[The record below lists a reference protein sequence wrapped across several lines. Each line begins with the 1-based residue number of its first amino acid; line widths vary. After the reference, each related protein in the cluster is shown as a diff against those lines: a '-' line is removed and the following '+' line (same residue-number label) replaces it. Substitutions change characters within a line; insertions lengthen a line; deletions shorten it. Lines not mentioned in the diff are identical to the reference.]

1 MRAKIKIVIDAG
13 MIILVLL
20 QMAYHL
26 IGDSLHEWLGIM
38 LFVLLILHNI
48 LDRKGYS
55 GLFKGKYTQI
65 RFFHTAINMLLLA
78 SFLCV
83 TVSAVFLSTTLST
96 LFNLKLALLGRRMH
110 MIFTTWSF
118 ILMSAHVGLHWSR
131 KIGAIKK
138 QSQGVQYLFWIMVI
152 LLSGYGVYAFISR
165 GLLQR
170 MFFLSEYVF
179 FDYEESLII
188 IINDYFD
195 ILCLFIYFTDGVS
208 KLITKQK

>member
-1 MRAKIKIVIDAG
+1 

-48 LDRKGYS
+48 LDRKWYS

-138 QSQGVQYLFWIMVI
+138 QSQGVQYLFWITVI

-179 FDYEESLII
+179 FDYEESLILI
-188 IINDYFD
+188 IIDYFA
-195 ILCLFIYFTDGVS
+195 ILCLFTYFTYGVN
-208 KLITKQK
+208 KLIAKQK

>member
-26 IGDSLHEWLGIM
+26 VGDSLHEWLGII

-48 LDRKGYS
+48 LDRKWYL
-55 GLFKGKYTQI
+55 GLFKGRYTPI
-65 RFFHTAINMLLLA
+65 RFFHTAVNMLLLA

-83 TVSAVFLSTTLST
+83 AVSAVFLSTTLSI
-96 LFNLKLALLGRRMH
+96 LFNLQLALLGRRMH

-138 QSQGVQYLFWIMVI
+138 QSQGVQYLFWIIVI
-152 LLSGYGVYAFISR
+152 LLSGYGVCAFISR

-170 MFFLSEYVF
+170 MLFLSEYVF
-179 FDYEESLII
+179 FDYEESFIFII
-188 IINDYFD
+188 IDY
-195 ILCLFIYFTDGVS
+195 IAMLCLFTYFTYGVS
-208 KLITKQK
+208 KLIAKQK

>member
-38 LFVLLILHNI
+38 LFFLLILHNI
-48 LDRKGYS
+48 LDRKWYS
-55 GLFKGKYTQI
+55 GLFKGKYTPI
-65 RFFHTAINMLLLA
+65 RFFHTVVNMFLLV

-83 TVSAVFLSTTLST
+83 VASVVFLSITLST
-96 LFNLKLALLGRRMH
+96 LFNLQLALLGRRMH

-131 KIGAIKK
+131 RIGAIRK

-170 MFFLSEYVF
+170 MLFLSEYVF
-179 FDYEESLII
+179 FDYEEPFIFII
-188 IINDYFD
+188 IDHIAISCSFT
-195 ILCLFIYFTDGVS
+195 YFTYGIS
-208 KLITKQK
+208 KLIAKQK

>member
-1 MRAKIKIVIDAG
+1 MRTKIKIVIDTG

-26 IGDSLHEWLGIM
+26 VGDSLHEWLGII

-48 LDRKGYS
+48 LDRKWYS
-55 GLFKGKYTQI
+55 GLFKGKYTPI

-83 TVSAVFLSTTLST
+83 AVSAVFLSTTLST

-110 MIFTTWSF
+110 MVFTAWSL
-118 ILMSAHVGLHWSR
+118 ILMSVHVGLRWSR

-138 QSQGVQYLFWIMVI
+138 QSQGVQYLFYIW
-152 LLSGYGVYAFISR
+152 G
-165 GLLQR
+165 
-170 MFFLSEYVF
+170 
-179 FDYEESLII
+179 
-188 IINDYFD
+188 
-195 ILCLFIYFTDGVS
+195 
-208 KLITKQK
+208 

>member
-48 LDRKGYS
+48 LDRKWYS

-118 ILMSAHVGLHWSR
+118 IFMSVHVGLHWSR
-131 KIGAIKK
+131 RIGAIKK

-179 FDYEESLII
+179 FDYEESFIFII
-188 IINDYFD
+188 IDYIA
-195 ILCLFIYFTDGVS
+195 ILCLFTYFTYGVS

>member
-48 LDRKGYS
+48 LDRKWYS
-55 GLFKGKYTQI
+55 GLFKGKYTPI

-118 ILMSAHVGLHWSR
+118 ILMSVHVGLHWSR
-131 KIGAIKK
+131 RIGAIKK

-179 FDYEESLII
+179 FDYEESLIFI
-188 IINDYFD
+188 IIDYFA
-195 ILCLFIYFTDGVS
+195 ILCLFIYFTYGVS